1 MFVTKQLTFIVFFS
15 SMEVNGCCQLF
26 DYLHSSKYLL
36 LCSAEEIIKYR
47 FGTTWGWKFWVHY
60 PFNEE
65 FSKLKNTGF
74 CSSFRRWLL

>member
-1 MFVTKQLTFIVFFS
+1 MGAVNCLIICILQNTFF
-15 SMEVNGCCQLF
+15 
-26 DYLHSSKYLL
+26 